1 MIFVYFCK
9 KNGMKKIFLVLIFS
23 VLFGCFGFAQSKAEK
38 RFEQAV
44 QLLRTNNVTEAQD
57 ELLSLRNKYPDFLP
71 TYLALSEIYIAQNN
85 IEQAK
90 AELLAVYFKDKNFDC
105 KLYLDLANIYLY
117 QEKYDSV
124 YLFTSSIP
132 CKRYQ
137 EKIDKLKEL
146 ADFRSFQKENPLPFS
161 PKNMG
166 SAINTEYDEYLP
178 CLTAD
183 ISSLLFTR
191 RDKSED
197 FFISNNENGE
207 WSKAE
212 KLPSLLNST
221 FNEGAGSLSPDGRF
235 IYFAR
240 CGAEDGLGSCDIY
253 VSEKIGDEWQEPKNL
268 GANVNSSFW
277 DSQPCI
283 ASDGRTLFFVSNR
296 KGGVGKSDIYFSY
309 LKDNGEWTK
318 AKNCGTTINTVGD
331 EISPF
336 VHQSN
341 TVLYFASDE
350 HLGMGGFDLFYSK
363 IENGKFQEAINLGYP
378 LNTAKDESSLTLSA
392 QGDFAIYSSDL
403 DLYSFTMP
411 EQIRPIAASYIK
423 GVILDKETSA
433 PLSARLQIKNLKT
446 GRLAH
451 ESFSDKKTGDFL
463 ICLAQGE
470 EYAFSIACDNY
481 LFYSENFSTETQNQ
495 EKQIFLTPI
504 KAGESIVLKNI
515 FFETNSHSLL
525 ASSTA
530 ELNTLTE
537 LMQNN
542 PKLKVLIEGHTD
554 NVGNAE
560 HNQILSQQRAE
571 AIVSYLTEKGIEP
584 SRLQAKG
591 YGFSRPIATNDTEEG
606 RALNRRTEIKI
617 IE

>member
-23 VLFGCFGFAQSKAEK
+23 VLFGSFGFAQSKAEK

-44 QLLRTNNVTEAQD
+44 QLLRTNNATEAQD

>member
-1 MIFVYFCK
+1 
-9 KNGMKKIFLVLIFS
+9 MKKIFLVLIFS
-23 VLFGCFGFAQSKAEK
+23 VLFGSFGFAQSKAEK

-44 QLLRTNNVTEAQD
+44 QLLRTNNATEAQD

>member
-1 MIFVYFCK
+1 
-9 KNGMKKIFLVLIFS
+9 MKKIFLVLIFS

>member
-23 VLFGCFGFAQSKAEK
+23 VLFGSFGFAQSKAEK